1 MENIFKI
8 KPKKNSMKLF
18 KLFCLSLITLALSF
32 TAQAQVQM
40 IKAGKRINMIYPD
53 SITVNKSIT
62 FPTFE
67 LQTTLHAATQSIAVN
82 EFYTYVRLD
91 TMNSAVTLNLVISPR
106 LTAGAVLQV
115 EARSDTTARALTF
128 GTGFQ
133 AVAMSGTISK
143 TRVQH
148 FIYDGSKFIAT
159 GAPQQID

>member
-1 MENIFKI
+1 
-8 KPKKNSMKLF
+8 MKLF
-18 KLFCLSLITLALSF
+18 KLFYLSLITLALSF

-40 IKAGKRINMIYPD
+40 IKAGKRIQMTFPD
-53 SITVNKSIT
+53 SITTNKSIN

-67 LQTTLHAATQSIAVN
+67 LQTTVHSSTETVAIN
-82 EFYTYVRLD
+82 EFYTYVRMD
-91 TMNSAVTLNLVISPR
+91 TMNSAVTLNLVISPK
-106 LTAGAVLQV
+106 LTAGAQLQI

-133 AVAMSGTISK
+133 AVAMSGVISK